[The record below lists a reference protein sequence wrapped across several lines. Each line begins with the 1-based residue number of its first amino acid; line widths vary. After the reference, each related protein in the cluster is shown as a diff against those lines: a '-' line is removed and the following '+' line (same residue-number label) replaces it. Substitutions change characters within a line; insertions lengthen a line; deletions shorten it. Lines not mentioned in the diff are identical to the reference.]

1 MLWPFSM
8 GKYMIRM
15 MRGFRAIL
23 VLSAGLALTGA
34 GPAQPGAIDYSL
46 APQAPQPY
54 PQLMFT
60 LDGGVRGIADL
71 TYATQYGYRPLR
83 LDLYLPPA
91 DRPIPKTGRPVI
103 VYVHGG
109 GWVIGNKR
117 QPDFHGHFLQ
127 TMAALARR
135 GYIVASI
142 EHRLRE
148 ESGFPAATQDAK
160 SAIMWLRK
168 NAASYD
174 IDVNRFAI
182 WGGSSGGNISG
193 NVAVSCGVKALDP
206 VFSAY
211 TPKGATPPP
220 DPLAGYSN
228 CVQAAVAWCGVFDF
242 NPLKAQV
249 IPGGD
254 SNFDE
259 PTSAAS
265 RYLGCAIQS
274 CPADRLK
281 AANSVALVDAG
292 DPPMLL
298 IHGTGDTN
306 IPYGQSVEMD
316 KALKEAGVS
325 SMLLLIPNS
334 LHGFRAKNDDAS
346 AADMRKALEAT
357 FAFFEETIGQ
367 GGR

>member
-1 MLWPFSM
+1 M
-8 GKYMIRM
+8 
-15 MRGFRAIL
+15 
-23 VLSAGLALTGA
+23 
-34 GPAQPGAIDYSL
+34 
-46 APQAPQPY
+46 
-54 PQLMFT
+54 
-60 LDGGVRGIADL
+60 
-71 TYATQYGYRPLR
+71 
-83 LDLYLPPA
+83 
-91 DRPIPKTGRPVI
+91 
-103 VYVHGG
+103 
-109 GWVIGNKR
+109 
-117 QPDFHGHFLQ
+117 
-127 TMAALARR
+127 
-135 GYIVASI
+135 
-142 EHRLRE
+142 
-148 ESGFPAATQDAK
+148 
-160 SAIMWLRK
+160 
-168 NAASYD
+168 
-174 IDVNRFAI
+174 
-182 WGGSSGGNISG
+182 
-193 NVAVSCGVKALDP
+193 
-206 VFSAY
+206 
-211 TPKGATPPP
+211 
-220 DPLAGYSN
+220 
-228 CVQAAVAWCGVFDF
+228 FDF
-242 NPLKAQV
+242 NTLKAQV